1 MATEHLKAIAELEG
15 DMREQIEEIGDEA
28 SRTGKKAKKAFDQI
42 DKDAREASKS
52 IGASVKE
59 IGAVAAKVFAA
70 VGAATT
76 VAGVAMSKAAADAE
90 ELESKF
96 NALFDDSADR
106 ARAWGETFRAAV
118 GRGAIETRQ
127 ALADMRGF
135 TEGLKL
141 SGDEADE
148 LSFKLTQMAVDL
160 SSFYN
165 VEQEDAAQRLRSGLI
180 GNAEALDAFAA
191 RISEAQLKEFAEE
204 TGVLYNELT
213 DTEKVL
219 LRLELLQN
227 KVNKA
232 MGDAER
238 TSGSFTNQMRAL
250 KGGLEDA
257 TAEFG
262 VLVNEGISQ
271 AITELGGPDKLI
283 ELFRVGAATAAEMS
297 VALVELAQGGLQNAI
312 GAINELGGSEAAILR
327 LQIRFLE
334 LKTAVGDIL
343 APLND
348 LGKTLVQNHRDF
360 EQSMDELD
368 AYMAEQ
374 ERELL
379 EKYRPDKLDLFDKMR
394 GQQELLSQSTDKLI
408 AKREA
413 LLATLEKEERALAA
427 TIDFNKANFESLG
440 DLSDEQIASW
450 QGQNEAVRLARQ
462 ALADY
467 DAQVDPAIVKLS
479 RLRQEL
485 EALESK
491 GGETPNPFADLD
503 QPAEPFSVSAD
514 VVPGKVGPIDSVE
527 ATDAI
532 ASGLTTLK
540 ANAEAALGALADV
553 RDQIFG
559 GGAGGDGEDIAD
571 GSGEFLAG
579 FNDAV
584 ASSEMFFTRFSQAV
598 ADGSMSAGEAFENFG
613 KMFLKQAAAMIIKA
627 QILRALGISFDG
639 GQMASTGTGLSG
651 ALGFGA
657 KQANGGILQGAAMA
671 NGGVL
676 PFNAYASGGIA
687 TGPQLALMGEN
698 PFYSG
703 EAFVPL
709 PDGKRIPVEGGGMGG
724 GVTFQVQAVDSASF
738 RDRVIQDKELYIGLI
753 REAMIRDRSFREV
766 VGSAR

>member
-165 VEQEDAAQRLRSGLI
+165 VEQEDASQRLRSGLI

-191 RISEAQLKEFAEE
+191 RISESQLKEYAEDV
-204 TGVLYNELT
+204 GVLYNELD
-213 DTEKVL
+213 DTGKVL
-219 LRLELLQN
+219 LRLELLQQ
-227 KVNKA
+227 KVSKA

-238 TSGSFTNQMRAL
+238 TAGSFTNQMRAL
-250 KGGLEDA
+250 KGGAADA
-257 TAEFG
+257 AAEFG
-262 VLVNEGISQ
+262 TLVNQGISE
-271 AITELGGPDKLI
+271 AIEGLGGPDKLI
-283 ELFRVGAATAAEMS
+283 DLFKVGAAAAAEMTLT
-297 VALVELAQGGLQNAI
+297 LVELARVGLADAVE
-312 GAINELGGSEAAILR
+312 GMDELGGSRAAILQ
-327 LQIRFLE
+327 LQIQFERLRLGIRNFEAEMDSLVDRFDFLPQVRIFKQME
-334 LKTAVGDIL
+334 EAVEGL
-343 APLND
+343 
-348 LGKTLVQNHRDF
+348 
-360 EQSMDELD
+360 
-368 AYMAEQ
+368 
-374 ERELL
+374 
-379 EKYRPDKLDLFDKMR
+379 LDLS
-394 GQQELLSQSTDKLI
+394 SQSTDKLI

-627 QILRALGISFDG
+627 QILRALGISFEG

>member
-1 MATEHLKAIAELEG
+1 MATEQLKAIAELEG

-28 SRTGKKAKKAFDQI
+28 TRTGKKAKKAFDKI
-42 DKDAREASKS
+42 DKEAREASKN
-52 IGASVKE
+52 IEASVKE
-59 IGAVAAKVFAA
+59 IGAVSAKVFAA

-96 NALFDDSADR
+96 DALFEGSADR

-148 LSFKLTQMAVDL
+148 LSFKLTEMAVDL

-165 VEQEDAAQRLRSGLI
+165 VEQEEAAQRLRSGLI

-219 LRLELLQN
+219 LRLELLQR

-238 TSGSFTNQMRAL
+238 TSGSFTNQMRTL

-262 VLVNEGISQ
+262 VLVNEGISE

-283 ELFRVGAATAAEMS
+283 ELFRVGTATAAEMS
-297 VALVELAQGGLQNAI
+297 VALVELAGEGLEQFIQKIQEA
-312 GAINELGGSEAAILR
+312 GGSEAVILQ
-327 LQIRFLE
+327 LQIRFTELRIAIDNASNRLDYMIKMTPGFNLLALGAEKLGDALAVTETPAAVRKYRDQLAEIEDLQRAIAEQVQRQRDLMTGAREDTGGLMGRGEAADAQAAIAGLTLE
-334 LKTAVGDIL
+334 LMDAEKAFESWIQSQNPAVQELVRLENQLRAVQAAGNDAVGGEGVDMY
-343 APLND
+343 
-348 LGKTLVQNHRDF
+348 
-360 EQSMDELD
+360 S
-368 AYMAEQ
+368 AE
-374 ERELL
+374 
-379 EKYRPDKLDLFDKMR
+379 
-394 GQQELLSQSTDKLI
+394 G
-408 AKREA
+408 
-413 LLATLEKEERALAA
+413 
-427 TIDFNKANFESLG
+427 
-440 DLSDEQIASW
+440 
-450 QGQNEAVRLARQ
+450 
-462 ALADY
+462 AD
-467 DAQVDPAIVKLS
+467 DGLQ
-479 RLRQEL
+479 
-485 EALESK
+485 
-491 GGETPNPFADLD
+491 
-503 QPAEPFSVSAD
+503 
-514 VVPGKVGPIDSVE
+514 IDSVE

-553 RDQIFG
+553 RDQIFS
-559 GGAGGDGEDIAD
+559 GGAGGAGGDIAD

-584 ASSEMFFTRFSQAV
+584 ASSEMFFNRFSQAI

-627 QILRALGISFDG
+627 QILRALGISFEG
-639 GQMASTGTGLSG
+639 GEMSSTGGGLSG

-709 PDGKRIPVEGGGMGG
+709 PDGKRIPVEGGGIGG

>member
-283 ELFRVGAATAAEMS
+283 ELFRVGAATAAELS
-297 VALVELAQGGLQNAI
+297 VALIELAGEGVEKLTS
-312 GAINELGGSEAAILR
+312 ELERLGGARATILELR
-327 LQIRFLE
+327 IAFLE
-334 LKTAVGDIL
+334 LKLGIAGIVGPLQEIGSLFAEYHPLIKAIREANPFQDENDATREYQLKLAEIASLQEAITEQVQRQRDLMSGAAEDTGGITGRGAAQDASAAVGGLTL
-343 APLND
+343 ALM
-348 LGKTLVQNHRDF
+348 QA
-360 EQSMDELD
+360 EAEL
-368 AYMAEQ
+368 AKFAEMN
-374 ERELL
+374 
-379 EKYRPDKLDLFDKMR
+379 PA
-394 GQQELLSQSTDKLI
+394 I
-408 AKREA
+408 AK
-413 LLATLEKEERALAA
+413 LAELRA
-427 TIDFNKANFESLG
+427 
-440 DLSDEQIASW
+440 
-450 QGQNEAVRLARQ
+450 
-462 ALADY
+462 
-467 DAQVDPAIVKLS
+467 
-479 RLRQEL
+479 EL
-485 EALESK
+485 EALQQTAEK
-491 GGETPNPFADLD
+491 TAGGGGLGGLGAGVAQAGVDGSAGLAAMQLPEGAADGL
-503 QPAEPFSVSAD
+503 Q
-514 VVPGKVGPIDSVE
+514 IDSVE

-627 QILRALGISFDG
+627 QILRALGISFEG

>member
-28 SRTGKKAKKAFDQI
+28 TRTGKKAKKAFDKM
-42 DKDAREASKS
+42 DKEAKQASDSMKAEFRELGSKMKAAFA
-52 IGASVKE
+52 IGT
-59 IGAVAAKVFAA
+59 AA
-70 VGAATT
+70 VTAA
-76 VAGVAMSKAAADAE
+76 GIAMSKAAADAE

-96 NALFDDSADR
+96 DALFEGSADR

-165 VEQEDAAQRLRSGLI
+165 VEQEEAAQRLRSGLI

-238 TSGSFTNQMRAL
+238 TSQSFTNQMRAL
-250 KGGLEDA
+250 KGGLQDA

-262 VLVNEGISQ
+262 VLVNEGISE

-297 VALVELAQGGLQNAI
+297 VALVELTQAGVSPLIDQI
-312 GAINELGGSEAAILR
+312 EELGGAEAAILR
-327 LQIRFLE
+327 IQIRFLE
-334 LKTAVGDIL
+334 LKVAIDQVISPLQEIGRQLKPFTVFGVMDEVGQGAGD
-343 APLND
+343 AAD
-348 LGKTLVQNHRDF
+348 QHAHLVKVLEDEKRKLVALQEFHEANG
-360 EQSMDELD
+360 QSLSELD
-368 AYMAEQ
+368 AGQQQIMDDQRQIVAYATAA
-374 ERELL
+374 L
-379 EKYRPDKLDLFDKMR
+379 EEYVAKLDP
-394 GQQELLSQSTDKLI
+394 
-408 AKREA
+408 
-413 LLATLEKEERALAA
+413 
-427 TIDFNKANFESLG
+427 
-440 DLSDEQIASW
+440 
-450 QGQNEAVRLARQ
+450 AV
-462 ALADY
+462 
-467 DAQVDPAIVKLS
+467 IKLS
-479 RLRQEL
+479 EARQEL
-485 EALESK
+485 NALLNPQEAATS
-491 GGETPNPFADLD
+491 PFADMDSAGGLPD
-503 QPAEPFSVSAD
+503 YSALAESMATMQLPEGAAD
-514 VVPGKVGPIDSVE
+514 GLQIDSVE

-532 ASGLTTLK
+532 ASGLMNLK

-553 RDQIFG
+553 RDQIFS
-559 GGAGGDGEDIAD
+559 GGAGGAGGDIAD

-584 ASSEMFFTRFSQAV
+584 ASSEMFFNRFSQAV
-598 ADGSMSAGEAFENFG
+598 ADGSMSAGEAFEHFG

-627 QILRALGISFDG
+627 QILRALGISFEG
-639 GQMASTGTGLSG
+639 GEMASTGTGLSG
-651 ALGFGA
+651 ALGFGGGA
-657 KQANGGILQGAAMA
+657 AAAQANGGILQGAAMA